1 MVQTSLK
8 TQLGRFIA
16 VGVVSAIIDLGLTLI
31 LDYLLGVPRAW
42 AKALGWV
49 AGTITAYLLNSKWTF
64 NSTTSAKS
72 TIAVAVLYSSTFAVQ
87 NVLYWALET
96 PLAALGLQKNP
107 STLFPL
113 LLLKGWQR
121 SQISLFNGC
130 LFSKP
135 PKQITDDKTVLYA
148 PIGGA

>member
-72 TIAVAVLYSSTFAVQ
+72 TIAVAVLYLSTFAVQ

-96 PLAALGLQKNP
+96 PLAALGLPEKPVDIISFVIAQGVATITN
-107 STLFPL
+107 FII
-113 LLLKGWQR
+113 QR
-121 SQISLFNGC
+121 VFIF
-130 LFSKP
+130 KA
-135 PKQITDDKTVLYA
+135 I
-148 PIGGA
+148 

>member
-72 TIAVAVLYSSTFAVQ
+72 TIAVAVLYLSTFAVQ

-96 PLAALGLQKNP
+96 LLAALGLPEKPVDIISFVIAQGVATITN
-107 STLFPL
+107 FII
-113 LLLKGWQR
+113 QR
-121 SQISLFNGC
+121 VFIF
-130 LFSKP
+130 KA
-135 PKQITDDKTVLYA
+135 T
-148 PIGGA
+148 